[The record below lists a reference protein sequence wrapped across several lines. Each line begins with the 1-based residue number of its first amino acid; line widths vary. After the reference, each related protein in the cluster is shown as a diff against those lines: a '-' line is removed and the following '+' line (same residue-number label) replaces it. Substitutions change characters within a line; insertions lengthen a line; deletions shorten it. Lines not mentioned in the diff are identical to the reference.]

1 MKSDHFGNID
11 LIQIAGGVAS
21 DTLNSKKLRRRKSFD
36 DLNEMNLNKDD
47 SSDSEDS
54 SSDDSNAEENNK
66 DIAEEETKGGFHL
79 DLSEI
84 NLKKLG
90 IEFVIKFE
98 RVF

>member
-11 LIQIAGGVAS
+11 LIQIAGGVAG
-21 DTLNSKKLRRRKSFD
+21 DALNSKKLRRKSFD
-36 DLNEMNLNKDD
+36 NLNDNKDD